1 MFSHVKKW
9 DKEDIKLKNNIT
21 KCLKIQLNPN
31 KYQIKQLNKFLNDSR
46 YIYNQGIN
54 LFNNYNISN
63 FQQLRNILVTKERKS
78 NDNLLIPDWLF
89 SNIPYINIP
98 DVIYDTPKS
107 IRAQEL
113 KVLSENI
120 KSAFSNLKN
129 KNINYFKLNYKSKKR
144 LNTFILNDEK
154 STSSI
159 TNNNNKEYLNISKLK
174 NILIKRNKKDKI
186 KYEITTDIKI
196 QKNRL
201 NKWFLILPYKKE
213 INNNNSKENI
223 CALDPGFRTF
233 QTGIDLQ
240 GNIFKIGDNVLS
252 KLNTKYKIN
261 EYYQSILAKI
271 KKCNKSYKEYRNYM
285 KTKYNFYIS
294 KLKITNYIQELHKQ
308 TCNYLVNAYDKII
321 LPKFE
326 TSKMLQDN
334 NKRFNKMVNSLSHY
348 QFQMRLANKCKENNK
363 KLLIVNEAYTSKAC
377 SNCDK
382 LNLTLGKSK
391 EFNCNFCK
399 KRFDRDENAS
409 YNILK
414 NVLNGCLKIY
424 S

>member
-1 MFSHVKKW
+1 M
-9 DKEDIKLKNNIT
+9 IT
-21 KCLKIQLNPN
+21 KCLKIQLKPN
-31 KYQIKQLNKFLNDSR
+31 KNQIKKLNKFINDSR
-46 YIYNQGIN
+46 FIYNQGIN

-63 FQQLRNILVTKERKS
+63 FQQLRNILVTKERKC

-129 KNINYFKLNYKSKKR
+129 KNINHFKMNFKSKKR
-144 LNTFILNDEK
+144 LNTFILNEEK
-154 STSSI
+154 TTSSI
-159 TNNNNKEYLNISKLK
+159 ININNKKYLNISKLK
-174 NILIKRNKKDKI
+174 NILIKINKKDKI

-196 QKNRL
+196 QKNKL
-201 NKWFLILPYKKE
+201 NKWYLILPYKKE
-213 INNNNSKENI
+213 IKNISKNYNI

-233 QTGIDLQ
+233 QTGIDLH
-240 GNIFKIGDNVLS
+240 GNQFKIGNNIKDILNKKYKTNEEIQS
-252 KLNTKYKIN
+252 KLI
-261 EYYQSILAKI
+261 KI
-271 KKCNKSYKEYRNYM
+271 KKCNKSFKEYKNYM

-294 KLKITNYIQELHKQ
+294 KQKITNYIQELHKQ
-308 TCNYLVNAYDKII
+308 TCNYLVNIYDKII

-326 TSKMLQDN
+326 TSKMLQKN
-334 NKRFNKMVNSLSHY
+334 MKKFNKMVNSLNHY
-348 QFQMRLANKCKENNK
+348 QFQVRLSNKCKEYNK
-363 KLLIVNEAYTSKAC
+363 KLIIVNEAYTSKAC

-382 LNLTLGKSK
+382 LNLTLGESK

-399 KRFDRDENAS
+399 KTYDRDANAS

-414 NVLNGCLKIY
+414 NVLNGSLKIY
-424 S
+424 N